1 MEGVWIGGDRMTRSL
16 AILGLLFSLTVSM
29 PLWAKGDT
37 VLIEV
42 KGETLSTPIK
52 ITDPKIEEF
61 TPWAGPGV
69 NGARVP
75 DAEGFIVDWHA
86 GIVTQ
91 QPAGLQHYEISF
103 YAGCRTATRWNATIK
118 ECLAEK
124 PRLVYVVFYDYDPS
138 SSRGFI
144 YLPGKGSPFYYVNM
158 GSIARGCEGNWFVA
172 KDSWEDFIR
181 PVIAKALR
189 QSN

>member
-1 MEGVWIGGDRMTRSL
+1 MRHAVAVI
-16 AILGLLFSLTVSM
+16 GLLISATMSM

-42 KGETLSTPIK
+42 KGETLSTPIRL
-52 ITDPKIEEF
+52 TDPKIEEF

-69 NGARVP
+69 NHARVP

-91 QPAGLQHYEISF
+91 HASGLQHYEVSF

-124 PRLVYVVFYDYDPS
+124 PRLAYVVFYDHDPS
-138 SSRGFI
+138 SSRGFV

-158 GSIARGCEGNWFVA
+158 GSIARGCEGNWFLA

-181 PVIAKALR
+181 PVIAKALITEPLR
-189 QSN
+189 